1 MKKYQTIV
9 AITLMGSA
17 VCHAQ
22 DSVKAKQ
29 FEKLDA
35 DKNGAV
41 ALEEY
46 KARTKK
52 PELADARFAKLDADK
67 NGTVSLDEWSGTPA
81 KTEAPAA
88 DAAEQPVPSLAK
100 LEALANETTPP
111 VVHDATGFQADGA
124 VKPIFFDALDWEG
137 KPTRVFA
144 WIGLPDGASKENPAP
159 GIVLVHGGGGTAFKD
174 WVKEW
179 NAEGFAAISIAVEG
193 QTEQKGEPP
202 AKWQRHENG
211 GPKRP
216 GTYSDFT
223 KPLEDQWMYH
233 CVADTILASNLLRS
247 LPEVDPAKVGLMG
260 VSWGGVITSTV
271 IGLDQRFAFAIP
283 TYGCG
288 GLHKATS
295 HYKGHLASNTLYPIL
310 WDPNLRLEKAT
321 MPVLWFS
328 WTGDGH
334 FPMDSL
340 AASSEKV
347 SGVSVF
353 SLVPKM
359 GHGHG
364 PARKRTESYAFAK
377 SVVQDG
383 KPWYVP
389 ESTKI
394 DGGTLTVVFHST
406 KPLDSATL
414 TSTTG
419 TGDTSKRQWIEAAAT
434 LKQEGE
440 KWIATAPVPQG
451 TTACFINVTSG
462 KLVATSDY
470 LQP

>member
-1 MKKYQTIV
+1 MILV
-9 AITLMGSA
+9 SGMSA
-17 VCHAQ
+17 SGQ
-22 DSVKAKQ
+22 D
-29 FEKLDA
+29 
-35 DKNGAV
+35 
-41 ALEEY
+41 
-46 KARTKK
+46 
-52 PELADARFAKLDADK
+52 
-67 NGTVSLDEWSGTPA
+67 TPA
-81 KTEAPAA
+81 
-88 DAAEQPVPSLAK
+88 PSLAK
-100 LEALANETTPP
+100 LEALATQTNPP
-111 VVHDATGFQADGA
+111 EVHEAEDFQTDGT
-124 VKPIFFDALDWEG
+124 VRPIFFDALDWEG

-144 WIGLPDGASKENPAP
+144 WIGLPAGASKENPVP
-159 GIVLVHGGGGTAFKD
+159 GVVLVHGGGGTAFKE
-174 WVKEW
+174 WVQKW

-193 QTEQKGEPP
+193 QTEQKGESGTKEQKRRPR
-202 AKWQRHENG
+202 ASWQRHEHG
-211 GPKRP
+211 GPARP
-216 GTYSDFT
+216 GTYADFT

-233 CVADTILASNLLRS
+233 AVADTILANNLLRS
-247 LPEVDPAKVGLMG
+247 LPEVDPAKVGIMG

-288 GLHKATS
+288 GLHKAAS
-295 HYKGHLASNTLYPIL
+295 HYSKHLANNTLYPIL

-321 MPVLWFS
+321 MPVLWLS
-328 WTGDGH
+328 WTGDTH

-353 SLVPKM
+353 ALVPKM

-364 PARKRTESYAFAK
+364 PAWTRPESYAFAK
-377 SVVQDG
+377 AVLRDG
-383 KPWYVP
+383 KPWCVP

-394 DGGTLTVVFHST
+394 EGGTLTAVFNST

-414 TSTTG
+414 ISTTG

-434 LKQEGE
+434 LKQEGG
-440 KWIATAPVPQG
+440 KWIATAPVPPG
-451 TTACFINVTSG
+451 TTACFINVSSG